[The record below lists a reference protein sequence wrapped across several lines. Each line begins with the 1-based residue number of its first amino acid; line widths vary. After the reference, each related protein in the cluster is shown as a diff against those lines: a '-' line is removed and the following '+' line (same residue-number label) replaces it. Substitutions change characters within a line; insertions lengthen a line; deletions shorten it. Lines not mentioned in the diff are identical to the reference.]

1 MYSNAFKFIKT
12 MKNNRNI
19 VLNLCMIL
27 PPPKNAETI
36 KHKNS
41 WKADINEKRF
51 NYFMWSPWRFEKI
64 LGNG

>member
-1 MYSNAFKFIKT
+1 